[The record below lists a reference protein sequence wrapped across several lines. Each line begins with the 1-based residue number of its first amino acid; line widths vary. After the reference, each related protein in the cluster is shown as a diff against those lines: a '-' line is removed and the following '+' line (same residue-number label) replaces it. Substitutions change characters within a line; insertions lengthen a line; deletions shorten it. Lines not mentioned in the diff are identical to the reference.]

1 MAAGFSLRP
10 PFSTMEKITK
20 RSVYRI
26 SGEQARAV
34 EDFLVVE
41 QEITLYVNDQR
52 IISSASSPGKL
63 REWAYGY
70 LVSSGMINTS
80 ADVVS
85 LHEEAREIH
94 VTLHESEPIVVP
106 TPIKVLLRI
115 PIDLMLATAARVH
128 QQGEIFQRTG
138 GTHAAAICDTA
149 GGMALVEDISR
160 TCAMEKAIGEA
171 LLTEVDFSNSFMF
184 LSSRISSQML
194 IKIARCGIPI
204 VGCISAPTA
213 QAVDLADKLGICLC
227 GFVRGERLNIY
238 SHKERIIL

>member
-1 MAAGFSLRP
+1 MWLQGLLAATFH
-10 PFSTMEKITK
+10 TMEKITK
-20 RSVYRI
+20 RLVYRI
-26 SGEQARAV
+26 SGGQARAV
-34 EDFLVVE
+34 EDSLVVE
-41 QEITLYVNDQR
+41 QEITLYVNGQR
-52 IISSASSPGKL
+52 GISSASSPGKL

-70 LVSSGMINTS
+70 LLSSGMIGN
-80 ADVVS
+80 ADDVGS
-85 LHEEAREIH
+85 LHEEAQEIR
-94 VTLHESEPIVVP
+94 VKLHASEPIVVP
-106 TPIKVLLRI
+106 TPIEVSFRI

-149 GGMALVEDISR
+149 GEMVLVEDISR

-171 LLTEVDFSNSFMF
+171 LLAGGDFSSSFMF

-194 IKIARCGIPI
+194 VKIAHCGIPI

-227 GFVRGERLNIY
+227 GFIRGERLNVY